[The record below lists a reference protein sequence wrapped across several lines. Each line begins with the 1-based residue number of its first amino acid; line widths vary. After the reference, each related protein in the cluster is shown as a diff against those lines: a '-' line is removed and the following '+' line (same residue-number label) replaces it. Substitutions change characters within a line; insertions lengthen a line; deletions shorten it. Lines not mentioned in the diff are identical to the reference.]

1 MVMGLSTLAICYLL
15 YGGSGMESDNQQLK
29 GATRHLLNNEEELAN
44 YPDGVFTEEQLRD
57 GAVILHVFGILYMF
71 AALAIV
77 CDEFFVPGLEVIAE
91 QLNLQDDVAGA
102 TFMAAGGSA
111 PELATSFVGTFLAR
125 SNVGFGT
132 VVGSA
137 VFNILFVIGAC
148 AVCAKEAVP
157 LTWWPLARDATCYAI
172 CLGVLIA
179 FFYDKKIEVWE
190 AAILLGVYVAYVCMM
205 VYNRKLEAFFNRI
218 FGLKKREDSV
228 ESKKEMHSAP
238 HMMKHISA
246 DSEGIVDVPSKMNT
260 SMPLKAIGSIKTL
273 QSTNIEQKHV
283 ETKGEPIAE
292 QEVPTCG
299 EYRFHQRMHYGLHTL
314 FSSKRHIRRAVE
326 STNEE
331 AKEDISPKKKFKMAA
346 GHIVR
351 QNRGEQVKAKYSTK
365 KSLSLSEIVWLAMAH
380 PDVVAGESTSRA
392 PLLRRGSE
400 KSEAQDIESDS
411 DSDSE
416 DEPMDLAWPSTTPK
430 RISYVILAPLSFL
443 LYYTVPDVRR
453 EGYRMWYPLTFIMC
467 AAYIAFFSY
476 LMVWWSTVVGLLL
489 GIPIEVMGLTILAI
503 GTSVPDLLESIIVTR
518 DGKGDMALS
527 SSIGSNIFD
536 VTVGLPL
543 PWFLFCLI
551 YNEPIEVGTNGL
563 LVSVVMLVAMLG
575 ITIISIA
582 VGGWRLT
589 KCLGFSFFG
598 LWGVFVAVSLIAE
611 YTLS

>member
-1 MVMGLSTLAICYLL
+1 MGLATLAFCYML
-15 YGGSGMESDNQQLK
+15 YGGFNTENQQELR
-29 GATRHLLNNEEELAN
+29 GAARHLLENQEELAN
-44 YPDGVFTEEQLRD
+44 YPKGVFTEEQLRS

-91 QLNLQDDVAGA
+91 RLNLQDDVAGA

-148 AVCAKEAVP
+148 AIFAKEAVP

-172 CLGVLIA
+172 CLGVLISC
-179 FFYDKKIEVWE
+179 FHDKIIEVWE
-190 AAILLGVYVAYVCMM
+190 AAIMLGLYVLYVWMM
-205 VYNRKLEAFFNRI
+205 VYNRKLEAYFTRI
-218 FGLKKREDSV
+218 FGLSKAADV
-228 ESKKEMHSAP
+228 EAEKKETQSAP
-238 HMMKHISA
+238 HMMRQVPNASVA
-246 DSEGIVDVPSKMNT
+246 SMAGPSKMVT
-260 SMPLKAIGSIKTL
+260 SMPLRTL
-273 QSTNIEQKHV
+273 GKSNLDAKQPEISAKRESLTRESVSAGQPDH
-283 ETKGEPIAE
+283 PRH
-292 QEVPTCG
+292 Q
-299 EYRFHQRMHYGLHTL
+299 QRMHYGLHTL
-314 FSSKRHIRRAVE
+314 FSSKRHISRAQMA
-326 STNEE
+326 SLDGKIEE
-331 AKEDISPKKKFKMAA
+331 EKGDISPKKKFKIAA

-351 QNRGEQVKAKYSTK
+351 QNRSKQVKAKYTTDK
-365 KSLSLSEIVWLAMAH
+365 NLSLSEIVLLAMAH
-380 PDVVAGESTSRA
+380 PDVVTGEGISRA

-400 KSEAQDIESDS
+400 KSDAKDVDVDSDS
-411 DSDSE
+411 DSD

-453 EGYRMWYPLTFIMC
+453 EGYKMWYPITFVMC
-467 AAYIAFFSY
+467 AVYIAFFSY
-476 LMVWWSTVVGLLL
+476 LMVWWATVVGLLL

-536 VTVGLPL
+536 VTIGLPL
-543 PWFLFCLI
+543 PWFLFTLI
-551 YNEPIEVGTNGL
+551 HGEAIEVGTNGL
-563 LVSVVMLVAMLG
+563 LVSV
-575 ITIISIA
+575 
-582 VGGWRLT
+582 
-589 KCLGFSFFG
+589 
-598 LWGVFVAVSLIAE
+598 
-611 YTLS
+611 